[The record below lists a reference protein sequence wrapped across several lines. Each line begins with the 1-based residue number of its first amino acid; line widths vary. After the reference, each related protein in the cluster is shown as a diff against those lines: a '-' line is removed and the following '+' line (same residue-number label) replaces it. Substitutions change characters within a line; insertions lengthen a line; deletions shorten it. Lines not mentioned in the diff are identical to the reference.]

1 MMDNLSDLNQTY
13 QKVAVAL
20 SRINEILLN
29 KKYED
34 EKYGNISLK
43 DVKGVI
49 EFKNVYFGYPDDR
62 TILKNFNL
70 KIEPNKKV
78 AIVGR
83 SGQGKSTM
91 FNLLTR
97 VFDVN
102 KGSITLDGVDLRD
115 LDEKT
120 LRKNISIIRQEPFIF
135 NRTIINNFKD

>member
-13 QKVAVAL
+13 QKVSVAV

-29 KKYED
+29 KKYGD

-43 DVKGVI
+43 KVKGVI
-49 EFKNVYFGYPDDR
+49 EFKNVYFGYPNER
-62 TILKNFNL
+62 EILKNFNL
-70 KIEPNKKV
+70 KLEPNRKI
-78 AIVGR
+78 AIVGK

-102 KGSITLDGVDLRD
+102 KGSITLDGVV
-115 LDEKT
+115 
-120 LRKNISIIRQEPFIF
+120 
-135 NRTIINNFKD
+135 